1 MANKDEVRV
10 KFCPKCKSTDIKYT
24 FGFGNLFG
32 VIPRMKCGKCGNEA
46 SIFPI
51 LVTSKK
57 ALSKTVKSKKIGGKK
72 K

>member
-1 MANKDEVRV
+1 MADKDEVRV

-46 SIFPI
+46 DTFPI
-51 LVTSKK
+51 LVTSKEL
-57 ALSKTVKSKKIGGKK
+57 LSKSAKIKKGAKK
-72 K
+72 